1 MNNQL
6 KNKKTYKSP
15 NLIIYGDF
23 QALTLSGSRSAPGYD
38 AFQSIKS
45 GYAVGEAG
53 FTVQKTGRV
62 CPPNKAADSNCGY
75 QN

>member
-1 MNNQL
+1 MNSQQNT
-6 KNKKTYKSP
+6 KKIYKTP

-38 AFQSIKS
+38 AFQSVQNGK
-45 GYAVGEAG
+45 AVGDPG
-53 FTVQKTGRV
+53 FSVQKTGRV

-75 QN
+75 N